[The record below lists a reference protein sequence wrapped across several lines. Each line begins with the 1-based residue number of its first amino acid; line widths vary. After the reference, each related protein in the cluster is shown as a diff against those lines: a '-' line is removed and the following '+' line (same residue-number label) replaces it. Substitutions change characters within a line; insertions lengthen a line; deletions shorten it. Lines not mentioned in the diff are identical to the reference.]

1 MIMSDYQFK
10 HKPLHENVLRIAGL
24 RSKKSAMFGMVRTNK
39 DGSPRPHQGIDLAV
53 DNGYRVYAV
62 DDGVIADV
70 ARGNDG
76 YGWTVTLKIKDGL
89 YAFYAHLSSI
99 KCQVGQQV
107 KAGDRIALSG
117 STGNA
122 KGMINKAKGSH
133 LHFEVRT
140 TAKPGLGLRGR
151 LDPLDYF
158 KLDDDV

>member
-1 MIMSDYQFK
+1 MSDYQFK
-10 HKPLHENVLRIAGL
+10 HKPLHENVLRVAGL

-39 DGSPRPHQGIDLAV
+39 DGSPRPHQGIDL
-53 DNGYRVYAV
+53 AV

-107 KAGDRIALSG
+107 KAGDRIALTG

-122 KGMINKAKGSH
+122 KGMTNKAKGSH

-140 TAKPGLGLRGR
+140 SVKPGLGLRGR

-158 KLDDDV
+158 KLDE